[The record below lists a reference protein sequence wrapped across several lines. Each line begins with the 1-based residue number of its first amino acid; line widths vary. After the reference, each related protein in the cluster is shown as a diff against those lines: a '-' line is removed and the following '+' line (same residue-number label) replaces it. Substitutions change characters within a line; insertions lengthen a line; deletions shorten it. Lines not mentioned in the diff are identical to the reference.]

1 MANCAGVNVIETTKY
16 GCVVTDIDSGD
27 WTMVRGLIFPEDAR
41 SVTVSIKGKGTMKIF
56 SGRMKGTPLA
66 VVDFDNA
73 TMSDVTVDLSK
84 TIPSGKTYSN
94 IFFAFYDVDESSA
107 VQFNNYRFNTQTAEE
122 VTTAINNVELD
133 SSDAKHSNATYN
145 ISGLKV
151 GANAKGIVI
160 RNGRKQIVK

>member
-1 MANCAGVNVIETTKY
+1 
-16 GCVVTDIDSGD
+16 
-27 WTMVRGLIFPEDAR
+27 
-41 SVTVSIKGKGTMKIF
+41 MKIF
-56 SGRMKGTPLA
+56 SGRMNGTPLA

-122 VTTAINNVELD
+122 VTAINNVELD